1 MPNAVCLN
9 ESQFCTEYLSVSK
22 KKNLNKRSTG
32 KMRRRLEHK
41 EDRERIWSCSRAA
54 LYFN

>member
-32 KMRRRLEHK
+32 KMRRRPEHK
-41 EDRERIWSCSRAA
+41 EGHDRIWS
-54 LYFN
+54 Y

>member
-1 MPNAVCLN
+1 MRDAACLN
-9 ESQFCTEYLSVSK
+9 ESQFCSEYLSLSK

-41 EDRERIWSCSRAA
+41 EGHDRIWS
-54 LYFN
+54 Y